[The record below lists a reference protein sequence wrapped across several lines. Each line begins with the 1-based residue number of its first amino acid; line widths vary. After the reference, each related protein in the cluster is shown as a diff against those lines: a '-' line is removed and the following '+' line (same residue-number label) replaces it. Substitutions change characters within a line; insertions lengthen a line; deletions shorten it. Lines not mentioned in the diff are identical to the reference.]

1 MGNMAGARGRQRL
14 RRPANV
20 SLPTALLAEAKQLGI
35 NVSEACEA
43 GLSQRVAQ
51 MRRERWLQEN
61 HEAIDSYNARI
72 EKDGLTLA
80 RYRQF

>member
-1 MGNMAGARGRQRL
+1 MGDVAAARGWQGL

-20 SLPTALLAEAKQLGI
+20 TLPASLLAEAKQLGI

-43 GLSQRVAQ
+43 GLSQRVAEI
-51 MRRERWLQEN
+51 RRERWLQEN
-61 HEAIDSYNARI
+61 REAIDSYNARI

>member
-35 NVSEACEA
+35 NVSDACEA
-43 GLSQRVAQ
+43 GLNQRVAQ
-51 MRRERWLQEN
+51 MRRERWLQDN
-61 HEAIDSYNARI
+61 REAIDSYNARI